1 MQIPD
6 EPGPRFEM
14 PRLPRLEMP
23 QLPLG
28 GLRKLVWIAVAV
40 IVVFGSYFQV
50 NSYEQAVVLR
60 FGKHVRT
67 VGEGP
72 HLKIPLVESV
82 YKVPTQ
88 RQLKEEFGFR
98 TLEVGKQTTYQK
110 EGYGNESQMLTG
122 DLNIADVEF
131 VVQYKISD
139 PYRYLFALDEPTET
153 IRSVAEAEMR
163 GAVGDLGFNEVIKSQ
178 RPFIEAQVRQRMN
191 EILKSYN
198 AGVDV
203 KLVQL
208 QDVHPPA
215 PVKDSF
221 EEVNRAVQEMERA
234 VNEALQERNKV
245 LFRVEGEAKQRIAQA
260 QGTQI
265 ERVNRARGD
274 AARFTQLLS
283 EYQKAPAV
291 TRQRLYLEA
300 MQATLPQTGR
310 ILVVDDSVKGMMP
323 VLNVDP
329 SGKALPEAVPAA
341 AAPAGGGT
349 Q

>member
-1 MQIPD
+1 MPEPSPPTIRHVDVGAYRAFTDVALRDAIASGQI
-6 EPGPRFEM
+6 EGPRMFVAGAYVTIT
-14 PRLPRLEMP
+14 
-23 QLPLG
+23 G
-28 GLRKLVWIAVAV
+28 GGGEVTGTAPDV
-40 IVVFGSYFQV
+40 IV
-50 NSYEQAVVLR
+50 
-60 FGKHVRT
+60 
-67 VGEGP
+67 P
-72 HLKIPLVESV
+72 
-82 YKVPTQ
+82 
-88 RQLKEEFGFR
+88 
-98 TLEVGKQTTYQK
+98 
-110 EGYGNESQMLTG
+110 
-122 DLNIADVEF
+122 
-131 VVQYKISD
+131 
-139 PYRYLFALDEPTET
+139 
-153 IRSVAEAEMR
+153 AEMR
-163 GAVGDLGFNEVIKSQ
+163 RGVADN
-178 RPFIEAQVRQRMN
+178 EAQVRQRMN

-198 AGVDV
+198 AGIDV

-274 AARFTQLLS
+274 AARFTQLLT

-300 MQATLPQTGR
+300 MQARLPQTGR
-310 ILVVDDSVKGMMP
+310 ILVVDESVKGMLP
-323 VLNVDP
+323 VLNFDP
-329 SGKALPEAVPAA
+329 SGKALPAPVAAVPV
-341 AAPAGGGT
+341 APPEGGN